1 MTRLSRI
8 HPYPAMIADDLAIQ
22 LSKQFVEPGQRV
34 LDPFCGTGR
43 TLLAAMERGAECV
56 GIDVNPLAALI
67 TRAKS
72 TYPRSNILEKLLARL
87 PTYSNSIVGHL
98 IEDLEPS
105 RKVSWFSPEA
115 KRELSTLIHIIN
127 QAKLKDRELD
137 FIAAILS
144 ATTREVSYCRNDQWK
159 LHRISNQARKSFFVS
174 PLLVFER
181 RLRSALQ
188 ELTTIDNQPG
198 GTLRVVTGDTRKLS
212 DVLQRNLLPQEFDVV
227 LTSPPYGDSR
237 TTVQYGGMSGISL
250 GILRYLHGIGLEAL
264 QGGEIDRRCL
274 GGQSSGST
282 TPKSDDTLNNT
293 LYWRGGTRNTARQRV
308 YRFLSD
314 LELCCEEITSALRRG
329 GWAVFVVARRTV
341 GGWRLHLDRFIIE
354 ALERRRMRIE
364 KLFTRQI
371 EKKLAPRM
379 VNSLGRT
386 MQSGATGRRVT
397 TMREEH
403 ILAFRKA

>member
-8 HPYPAMIADDLAIQ
+8 HPYPAMIADNLAIQ
-22 LSKQFVEPGQRV
+22 LSEQFVEPGQHV

-43 TLLAAMERGAECV
+43 TLLAAMGRGAECV

-72 TYPRSNILEKLLARL
+72 TQPRCNVLENLLASL
-87 PTYSNSIVGHL
+87 HTYRNNAVGSL
-98 IEDLEPS
+98 IDDLEPC
-105 RKVSWFSPEA
+105 RKVDWFSPEV

-127 QAKLKDRELD
+127 QAKLKRRELD
-137 FIAAILS
+137 LIATILS
-144 ATTREVSYCRNDQWK
+144 ATVREVSYCRNDQWK
-159 LHRISNQARKSFFVS
+159 LHRISSQARKSFFIS
-174 PLLVFER
+174 PLIVFER

-188 ELTTIDNQPG
+188 ELAANYQPAG
-198 GTLRVVTGDTRKLS
+198 MLRVVTGDTRKLS
-212 DVLQRNLLPQEFDVV
+212 DVLQRNMLPQEFDVI

-250 GILRYLHGIGLEAL
+250 GILRHLHGIDLEAL

-274 GGQSSGST
+274 GGQSSDSMN
-282 TPKSDDTLNNT
+282 PKSDNALNHIR
-293 LYWRGGTRNTARQRV
+293 YWRGGDRNPARQRV
-308 YRFLSD
+308 HRFLSD
-314 LELCCEEITSALRRG
+314 MELCCREISSALRRG

-354 ALERRRMRIE
+354 VLKHRHMCVE

-371 EKKLAPRM
+371 EKKMAPRT
-379 VNSLGRT
+379 VNSHGRS
-386 MQSGATGRRVT
+386 MQSGATGRRVI
-397 TMREEH
+397 TMREEYV
-403 ILAFRKA
+403 LVFRKA

>member
-22 LSKQFVEPGQRV
+22 LSERFVKPGQHV
-34 LDPFCGTGR
+34 LDPFCGTGK

-56 GIDVNPLAALI
+56 GIDINPLAALI
-67 TRAKS
+67 TRAKFIH
-72 TYPRSNILEKLLARL
+72 PRSNILEKLLARL
-87 PTYSNSIVGHL
+87 PTYRNSVVGHL
-98 IEDLEPS
+98 IENLEPS
-105 RKVSWFSPEA
+105 RKVDWFSPEV

-127 QAKLKDRELD
+127 QARLKNRELD

-159 LHRISNQARKSFFVS
+159 LHRISSQARRSFFIS
-174 PLLVFER
+174 PLIVFER

-188 ELTTIDNQPG
+188 ELAVNDRPAG
-198 GTLRVVTGDTRKLS
+198 MLRVVTGDTRKLL
-212 DVLQRNLLPQEFDVV
+212 DVLRRNLLPQEFDVV
-227 LTSPPYGDSR
+227 FTSPPYGDSR

-250 GILRYLHGIGLEAL
+250 GVLRHLHGIGLEAL

-274 GGQSSGST
+274 GGQNSGST
-282 TPKSDDTLNNT
+282 TLKSDDASNNIR
-293 LYWRGGTRNTARQRV
+293 YWRGGVRNPARQRV
-308 YRFLSD
+308 CRFLSD
-314 LELCCEEITSALRRG
+314 LELCCGEIASALRRG

-354 ALERRRMRIE
+354 ALECRSMRME

-386 MQSGATGRRVT
+386 MQGGGTGRRVT

-403 ILAFRKA
+403 VLAFRKA